1 MVCTSGTPRHRPLSK
16 YGRPDGPPG
25 KLQTTSV
32 AQRCLWH
39 EFLWWSRCAPVVAD
53 LFVESSYS
61 SWKLQA
67 DTKWESSGPYCA
79 EVAVSLST
87 FARMG
92 ATEHLAIHLQTAR
105 RGAAGRQSCL
115 AFTAAEFNCSAIGMM
130 TFHYNEVAV
139 SIYVRHMQSGA
150 LDAICAYKRHMR
162 HAPQQTEGH
171 PASIYLQVQFSKCG
185 CTLTSRPSLS
195 HRTTP
200 NHEDCLRCKC
210 PIGASV
216 LQQHQTF
223 SLRMSCDQANN
234 QIVTNLASARLIE
247 TRPDSLTLG
256 KLVNS
261 QNEKENARIWVHA
274 AQYSCLRQRQ
284 VAHQVL
290 GQASKVSIHCFEWQG
305 LSNCSGEDTS
315 AGANTEACYALLC
328 MHVQCT
334 SPRVHH
340 CVEDLAPARMGELSP

>member
-1 MVCTSGTPRHRPLSK
+1 M
-16 YGRPDGPPG
+16 
-25 KLQTTSV
+25 
-32 AQRCLWH
+32 
-39 EFLWWSRCAPVVAD
+39 
-53 LFVESSYS
+53 
-61 SWKLQA
+61 
-67 DTKWESSGPYCA
+67 
-79 EVAVSLST
+79 
-87 FARMG
+87 
-92 ATEHLAIHLQTAR
+92 EHLAIHLQTAP

-115 AFTAAEFNCSAIGMM
+115 AFTAAEFICSAIGMM

-139 SIYVRHMQSGA
+139 SIYIRHMQSGA

-234 QIVTNLASARLIE
+234 QIATDLASARLIE
-247 TRPDSLTLG
+247 TRPESLTLPKWKG
-256 KLVNS
+256 KCKNMGACCTIQLS
-261 QNEKENARIWVHA
+261 TTKKSGSPGFRTGLQGVHP
-274 AQYSCLRQRQ
+274 
-284 VAHQVL
+284 
-290 GQASKVSIHCFEWQG
+290 
-305 LSNCSGEDTS
+305 
-315 AGANTEACYALLC
+315 LLW
-328 MHVQCT
+328 MTGPQQLQWG
-334 SPRVHH
+334 RY
-340 CVEDLAPARMGELSP
+340 